1 MEQPKIE
8 RMLHFIT
15 LLADKKGY
23 TIDEIAQRLE
33 ISRRSAY
40 RYIDTFKD
48 ARFIIDNENGR
59 YRLAT
64 NKGSMKELADTIWFT
79 EEEAYL
85 IKRLIDELD
94 NSNGM
99 KAGLIRKLAAISSM
113 TNLGDY
119 TQNKSISANINNLA
133 SAIRGQKQ
141 VLIKNYSSA
150 HSDTRN
156 DHMVEPFEF
165 TTNMIDVW
173 AFDLTDRKNKRFK
186 IARIESIQILNNN
199 WQYKS
204 LHKSEPIDDFR
215 THGNET
221 HQIKLIL
228 DRMAKDLLTEEF
240 PLSERHI
247 TTIDDCHWIYEAEIH
262 KIEGAGRFVIGLY
275 PHITILEG
283 NELEK
288 YIKDLAK
295 KSLIDKKPLTSDTN

>member
-23 TIDEIAQRLE
+23 TIDEIAGRLG
-33 ISRRSAY
+33 ISRRSTF

-48 ARFIIDNENGR
+48 ARFVIDNENGR

-64 NKGSMKELADTIWFT
+64 NKGCMKELADTIWFT

-99 KAGLIRKLAAISSM
+99 KAGLMKKLAAISNM
-113 TNLGDY
+113 TNLGNY
-119 TQNKSISANINNLA
+119 TQNKAISDNINGLT
-133 SAIRGQKQ
+133 SAIRGRKQ
-141 VLIKNYSSA
+141 VLLKNYSSA

-156 DHMVEPFEF
+156 DYTVEPFEF

-173 AFDLTDRKNKRFK
+173 AFDTKDRKNKRFK
-186 IARIESIQILNNN
+186 ITRIENVQIKDSDWLYES
-199 WQYKS
+199 Q
-204 LHKSEPIDDFR
+204 HKSESLDDFR
-215 THGNET
+215 THGDECN
-221 HQIKLIL
+221 QIKLKM
-228 DRMAKDLLTEEF
+228 DRMAKELLVEEY
-240 PLSERHI
+240 PLSEDHI
-247 TTIDDCHWIYEAEIH
+247 TTIDNNHWLYEADVH

-283 NELEK
+283 KELNDYINHLAEK
-288 YIKDLAK
+288 IL
-295 KSLIDKKPLTSDTN
+295 NV